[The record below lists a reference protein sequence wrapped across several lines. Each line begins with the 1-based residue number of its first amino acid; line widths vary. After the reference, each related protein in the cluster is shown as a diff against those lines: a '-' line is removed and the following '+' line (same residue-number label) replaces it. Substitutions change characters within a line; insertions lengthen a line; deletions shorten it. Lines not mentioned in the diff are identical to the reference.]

1 MSTPYLEINFRHGRP
16 FAAYLH
22 CAAPVK
28 AAASVPL
35 GLDLILDQD
44 AAGLVIGIEITDPI
58 RADAIAIRALLAD
71 HGVIVSAADL
81 APLAA

>member
-1 MSTPYLEINFRHGRP
+1 
-16 FAAYLH
+16 
-22 CAAPVK
+22 
-28 AAASVPL
+28 L
-35 GLDLILDQD
+35 GLGLILDQD